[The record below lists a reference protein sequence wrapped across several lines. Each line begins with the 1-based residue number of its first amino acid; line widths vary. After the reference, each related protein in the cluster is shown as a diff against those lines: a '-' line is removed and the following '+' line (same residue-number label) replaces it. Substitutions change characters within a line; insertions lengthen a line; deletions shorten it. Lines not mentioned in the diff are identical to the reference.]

1 MFACL
6 SRLGD
11 ASGKSTNLLWRAAV
25 ARNFSGHADHVF
37 DEMLQRD
44 LSSLNSQLSSYLR
57 GGNPDGTLGL
67 FVNMHRASPVLT
79 SHTFTPVLGA
89 CALSS
94 YPKTGRQVH
103 ALMIKQGAET
113 GTISKT
119 ALIDMYSKHG
129 SLADSVAVFDSVED
143 KDVVSWNALLSG
155 FLRNGKGKE
164 ALGVFA
170 AMCRDKVAIS
180 EFTLCSVVKTC
191 ASLKI
196 LQQGK
201 QVHAVVVVTGRDLV
215 VLGTSII
222 SFYSSVGLMSEA
234 MKVYFGLNV
243 RTDEAMLNS
252 LVSGCIRNRNY
263 EDALL
268 LMSRRRPNVRV
279 LVSSLASCSDNS
291 DLWIGKQIH
300 CVALRNGF
308 LSDSKLCNGLM
319 DMYGKCG
326 QIAQARAVFIAI
338 TSKTVVSWTSMI
350 DAYGVNGDGVKAL
363 ETFREMCEE
372 GSGVLPNSVT
382 FLVVLSACA
391 HAGLVEEGKECF
403 GMMKDKYGLL
413 PGTEHYVCFI
423 DILSKAGDTEEIWR
437 LVERMND
444 NGNNLPYA
452 IWVAVLS
459 ACSLNMD
466 VTRGEYAAR
475 RVMEEKGH
483 DETASVYVLVSNFY
497 AAIGKWDMVEEM
509 REKLNKKEKTMIR
522 ALSTR
527 KDRGGYKKLGGE
539 KEEER
544 EAAGVR
550 LLEGKVQSVPAEL
563 KKPVEKTGGSVH
575 PLLSFFDI
583 GSQRK
588 KKKTKTKKSKTTAK
602 PEFSRYLEYVKEG
615 GVWDATSNGPVIYY
629 K

>member
-6 SRLGD
+6 PRFGD
-11 ASGKSTNLLWRAAV
+11 ASSKSRNLLWRV
-25 ARNFSGHADHVF
+25 ALVRNFVTHAHHVF
-37 DEMLQRD
+37 DELLQRD

-57 GGNPDGTLGL
+57 GGNPNGTLGL
-67 FVNMHRASPVLT
+67 FVKMHRASPVLT

-89 CALSS
+89 CAAVLS
-94 YPKTGRQVH
+94 YPQTGRQVH
-103 ALMIKQGAET
+103 ALMIKQGAES

-119 ALIDMYSKHG
+119 ALIDMYSKLG
-129 SLADSVAVFDSVED
+129 NLADSVTVFDSVVD

-155 FLRNGKGKE
+155 FLRNGKSKE

-196 LQQGK
+196 MQQGK
-201 QVHAVVVVTGRDLV
+201 QVHAMVVVTGRDLV

-234 MKVYFGLNV
+234 MKVYFSLDV
-243 RTDEAMLNS
+243 CTDEVMLNS
-252 LVSGCIRNRNY
+252 LISGCIRNRVY
-263 EDALL
+263 KDALV
-268 LMSRRRPNVRV
+268 LMSRQRPNVRV

-326 QIAQARAVFIAI
+326 QIVQARAVFRAI
-338 TSKTVVSWTSMI
+338 PSKTVVSWTSMV

-372 GSGVLPNSVT
+372 RSGVLPNSVT

-403 GMMKDKYGLL
+403 GMMKEKYGLV

-437 LVERMND
+437 LVKRMLMV
-444 NGNNLPYA
+444 NGDRNVPCA

-483 DETASVYVLVSNFY
+483 EEASIYVLVSNFY

-509 REKLNKKEKTMIR
+509 REKL
-522 ALSTR
+522 
-527 KDRGGYKKLGGE
+527 
-539 KEEER
+539 
-544 EAAGVR
+544 
-550 LLEGKVQSVPAEL
+550 
-563 KKPVEKTGGSVH
+563 
-575 PLLSFFDI
+575 
-583 GSQRK
+583 K
-588 KKKTKTKKSKTTAK
+588 KKG
-602 PEFSRYLEYVKEG
+602 LVKAVG
-615 GVWDATSNGPVIYY
+615 HSSFM
-629 K
+629 

>member
-6 SRLGD
+6 PIGGFIRLGD
-11 ASGKSTNLLWRAAV
+11 VIGKSTNLVLRYV
-25 ARNFSGHADHVF
+25 FIRNFVTHADHLF
-37 DEMLQRD
+37 DELPQRD

-57 GGNPDGTLGL
+57 SGNPNGTLAL
-67 FVNMHRASPVLT
+67 FLEMHRASPDLS

-89 CALSS
+89 CALLS
-94 YPKTGRQVH
+94 YPETGRQVH

-119 ALIDMYSKHG
+119 ALINMYSKYGH
-129 SLADSVAVFDSVED
+129 LVDSVRVFESVEE

-170 AMCRDKVAIS
+170 AMCRERVEIS
-180 EFTLCSVVKTC
+180 EFTLSSVVKTC

-201 QVHAVVVVTGRDLV
+201 QVHAMVMVTGRDLV
-215 VLGTSII
+215 VLGTALI
-222 SFYSSVGLMSEA
+222 SFYSSVGLISEA
-234 MKVYFGLNV
+234 MKVYISLNV
-243 RTDEAMLNS
+243 HTDEVMLNS
-252 LVSGCIRNRNY
+252 LISGCIRNRNY
-263 EDALL
+263 KEAFL
-268 LMSRRRPNVRV
+268 LMSRKRPNVRV
-279 LVSSLASCSDNS
+279 LSSCLAGCSDNS

-308 LSDSKLCNGLM
+308 VSDIKLCNGLM

-326 QIAQARAVFIAI
+326 QIVQARTLFRAI
-338 TSKTVVSWTSMI
+338 SSKSVVSWTSMI
-350 DAYGVNGDGVKAL
+350 DAYAVNGDGVKAL
-363 ETFREMCEE
+363 EIFREMCEE

-403 GMMKDKYGLL
+403 GMMKEKYRLV

-437 LVERMND
+437 LVERMME
-444 NGNNLPYA
+444 NNKRNIPCA

-466 VTRGEYAAR
+466 VTRGEYVAR
-475 RVMEEKGH
+475 KLMEETGP
-483 DETASVYVLVSNFY
+483 ENASIYVLVSNFY
-497 AAIGKWDMVEEM
+497 AAIGKWDVVEEL
-509 REKLNKKEKTMIR
+509 RGKLKNKGLVK
-522 ALSTR
+522 
-527 KDRGGYKKLGGE
+527 
-539 KEEER
+539 
-544 EAAGVR
+544 AAGHS
-550 LLEGKVQSVPAEL
+550 LL
-563 KKPVEKTGGSVH
+563 
-575 PLLSFFDI
+575 I
-583 GSQRK
+583 
-588 KKKTKTKKSKTTAK
+588 
-602 PEFSRYLEYVKEG
+602 
-615 GVWDATSNGPVIYY
+615 
-629 K
+629 

>member
-1 MFACL
+1 MLACL
-6 SRLGD
+6 SRSGD
-11 ASGKSTNLLWRAAV
+11 ASTNLLWRVAL
-25 ARNFSGHADHVF
+25 ARNFVVHAHHVF
-37 DEMLQRD
+37 DELLQRD

-57 GGNPDGTLGL
+57 GGDPNGTLDL
-67 FVNMHRASPVLT
+67 FVNMHRTSPVLT

-89 CALSS
+89 CALLS

-129 SLADSVAVFDSVED
+129 NLVDSITVFDSVED
-143 KDVVSWNALLSG
+143 RDVVSWNALLSG

-170 AMCRDKVAIS
+170 AMYRDDKVSIS
-180 EFTLCSVVKTC
+180 EFTLSSVVKTC

-201 QVHAVVVVTGRDLV
+201 QVHAMVVVTGRDLV

-243 RTDEAMLNS
+243 RTDEVMLNS
-252 LVSGCIRNRNY
+252 LISGCIRNRNY
-263 EDALL
+263 KDALL
-268 LMSRRRPNVRV
+268 LMSRQRPNVRV

-300 CVALRNGF
+300 CVALRYGF

-326 QIAQARAVFIAI
+326 RIVQARAVFRAV

-363 ETFREMCEE
+363 ETFREMCED

-423 DILSKAGDTEEIWR
+423 DILSEAGETEEIWR

-444 NGNNLPYA
+444 GKGNVPCA

-475 RVMEEKGH
+475 RLMEEKGH
-483 DETASVYVLVSNFY
+483 DENASIYVLVSNFY

-509 REKLNKKEKTMIR
+509 RESLKKKG
-522 ALSTR
+522 LV
-527 KDRGGYKKLGGE
+527 K
-539 KEEER
+539 
-544 EAAGVR
+544 AAGH
-550 LLEGKVQSVPAEL
+550 S
-563 KKPVEKTGGSVH
+563 
-575 PLLSFFDI
+575 SFM
-583 GSQRK
+583 
-588 KKKTKTKKSKTTAK
+588 
-602 PEFSRYLEYVKEG
+602 
-615 GVWDATSNGPVIYY
+615 
-629 K
+629 

>member
-1 MFACL
+1 MSARL
-6 SRLGD
+6 PRLGD
-11 ASGKSTNLLWRAAV
+11 VTGKSTNLFYRIVFL
-25 ARNFSGHADHVF
+25 RNFAAHADHVF
-37 DEMLQRD
+37 DELPQRD

-57 GGNPDGTLGL
+57 SGNPNGTLGL
-67 FVNMHRASPVLT
+67 FHKMHRASPDLS

-89 CALSS
+89 CALLS
-94 YPKTGRQVH
+94 YPETGRQVH

-119 ALIDMYSKHG
+119 ALINMYSKYG
-129 SLADSVAVFDSVED
+129 YLADSVTVFESVED

-170 AMCRDKVAIS
+170 AMYRERVEIS

-201 QVHAVVVVTGRDLV
+201 QVHAMVVVTGRDLV
-215 VLGTSII
+215 VLGTAMIG
-222 SFYSSVGLMSEA
+222 FYSSVGLMSEA
-234 MKVYFGLNV
+234 MKVYMILNV
-243 RTDEAMLNS
+243 HTDEVMLNS
-252 LVSGCIRNRNY
+252 LISGCIRNRNY
-263 EDALL
+263 KEAFL
-268 LMSRRRPNVRV
+268 LMSRQRPSARV
-279 LVSSLASCSDNS
+279 LTSSLAGCSDNS

-308 LSDSKLCNGLM
+308 VSDSKLCNGLL

-326 QIAQARAVFIAI
+326 QIVQARTLFSAMPCK
-338 TSKTVVSWTSMI
+338 SVVSWTSMI
-350 DAYGVNGDGVKAL
+350 DAYAVNGDGVKAL
-363 ETFREMCEE
+363 EIFREMCEE

-403 GMMKDKYGLL
+403 GMMKEKYRLV

-437 LVERMND
+437 LVERMMEKSDQNI
-444 NGNNLPYA
+444 PCA

-466 VTRGEYAAR
+466 VTRGEYVAR
-475 RVMEEKGH
+475 RLMEETGPVNSS
-483 DETASVYVLVSNFY
+483 TYVLVSNFY

-509 REKLNKKEKTMIR
+509 RGKLKEKGFV
-522 ALSTR
+522 
-527 KDRGGYKKLGGE
+527 K
-539 KEEER
+539 
-544 EAAGVR
+544 AAGHS
-550 LLEGKVQSVPAEL
+550 SVI
-563 KKPVEKTGGSVH
+563 V
-575 PLLSFFDI
+575 
-583 GSQRK
+583 
-588 KKKTKTKKSKTTAK
+588 
-602 PEFSRYLEYVKEG
+602 
-615 GVWDATSNGPVIYY
+615 
-629 K
+629 

>member
-6 SRLGD
+6 PRLGD
-11 ASGKSTNLLWRAAV
+11 ASRKSTNLLWRVAF
-25 ARNFSGHADHVF
+25 ARNFAVHAHHPF
-37 DEMLQRD
+37 DELLQRD
-44 LSSLNSQLSSYLR
+44 LSSLNSQLSSHLR
-57 GGNPDGTLGL
+57 GGDPNGTLAL
-67 FVNMHRASPVLT
+67 FVNMHKSSPILS

-89 CALSS
+89 CALMS
-94 YPKTGRQVH
+94 YPETGRQVH

-129 SLADSVAVFDSVED
+129 NLVDSVTVFDSVED

-170 AMCRDKVAIS
+170 AMCRDGKVAIS
-180 EFTLCSVVKTC
+180 EFTLSSVVKTC

-201 QVHAVVVVTGRDLV
+201 QVHAMVVVTGRDLV
-215 VLGTSII
+215 VLGTSMI

-243 RTDEAMLNS
+243 RSDEVMLNS
-252 LVSGCIRNRNY
+252 LISGCIRNRNY
-263 EDALL
+263 KDALL
-268 LMSRRRPNVRV
+268 LMSRQRPKVRV

-326 QIAQARAVFIAI
+326 RVVQARAVFRAI
-338 TSKTVVSWTSMI
+338 TSRTVVSWTSMI

-372 GSGVLPNSVT
+372 RSGVLPNSVT

-403 GMMKDKYGLL
+403 GMMKEKYRLV

-423 DILSKAGDTEEIWR
+423 DILSKAGETEEIWR

-444 NGNNLPYA
+444 NGNLPCA

-466 VTRGEYAAR
+466 VTRGEYAAKR
-475 RVMEEKGH
+475 LMEEKGH
-483 DETASVYVLVSNFY
+483 VEKKASIYVLVSNFY

-509 REKLNKKEKTMIR
+509 REKLKKKG
-522 ALSTR
+522 LV
-527 KDRGGYKKLGGE
+527 K
-539 KEEER
+539 
-544 EAAGVR
+544 AAGH
-550 LLEGKVQSVPAEL
+550 S
-563 KKPVEKTGGSVH
+563 
-575 PLLSFFDI
+575 SFM
-583 GSQRK
+583 
-588 KKKTKTKKSKTTAK
+588 
-602 PEFSRYLEYVKEG
+602 
-615 GVWDATSNGPVIYY
+615 
-629 K
+629 